1 MGKKRRGGFGRRL
14 KFKIIGGAALML
26 TGGILFASCGA
37 AINDAITPDEEPA
50 PTATAPAPE
59 RTEEPEPTES
69 TPAPSDVGG
78 ASDGGGESP
87 APAEG
92 ADDGQGDVV
101 DSAEFSFGDPPS
113 SPAREIT
120 FVAPEETPDGYYDYA
135 VFDSVALSPIE
146 VTGGDH
152 CAVRYDFNYAENGL
166 GRATGSSKDPLPAD
180 IDFTLLD
187 NTLEFRSLPQDAEF
201 DPQESP
207 SKQLRVNNHDLYD
220 GKLDADAQGGVK
232 LLECGRSVE
241 VLLPYVSAY
250 GTQSLAT
257 AEVVVHED
265 GTLTV
270 RDSSTNFRAAE
281 MLS

>member
-1 MGKKRRGGFGRRL
+1 MSKKRRGGFGRRL

-37 AINDAITPDEEPA
+37 AINDAITPDED
-50 PTATAPAPE
+50 T
-59 RTEEPEPTES
+59 
-69 TPAPSDVGG
+69 
-78 ASDGGGESP
+78 
-87 APAEG
+87 
-92 ADDGQGDVV
+92 DVV

-120 FVAPEETPDGYYDYA
+120 FVAPEETPEGYYEYA
-135 VFDSVALSPIE
+135 VLDSVTLSPIE
-146 VTGGDH
+146 VTEGDH
-152 CAVRYDFNYAENGL
+152 CAVRYDFNYAQDGL

-187 NTLEFRSLPQDAEF
+187 STLQFRSLPQDAEF
-201 DPQESP
+201 DPQVSP
-207 SKQLRVNNHDLYD
+207 SKQLRVSNHDLYD

-232 LLECGRSVE
+232 LLECGRAVE
-241 VLLPYVSAY
+241 VVLPSVSMY
-250 GTQSLAT
+250 GTQTLAS

-270 RDSSTNFRAAE
+270 HDSSTNFRTAE

>member
-37 AINDAITPDEEPA
+37 AINDAITPDEEPT

-59 RTEEPEPTES
+59 RTEEPEPTEAPES
-69 TPAPSDVGG
+69 TPAPSDGGG
-78 ASDGGGESP
+78 ASDGGGETQPP
-87 APAEG
+87 AG
-92 ADDGQGDVV
+92 DDADVV
-101 DSAEFSFGDPPS
+101 DSAEFAFGDPPS

-135 VFDSVALSPIE
+135 VFDSVTLSPIE
-146 VTGGDH
+146 VTEGDH
-152 CAVRYDFNYAENGL
+152 CAVRYDFNYAQDGL
-166 GRATGSSKDPLPAD
+166 GRATGRSEDPLPAD

-201 DPQESP
+201 DPQVSP
-207 SKQLRVNNHDLYD
+207 AKQLRVDNHDLYD

-232 LLECGRSVE
+232 LLECGSSVE

-270 RDSSTNFRAAE
+270 HDSSTNFRAAE